1 MYNHHRAA
9 AALLLILVACAV
21 QPLLAQKLDSLYK
34 VQPVYPPPLERPAIT
49 VTHAALPAKAAGT
62 LPGFDG
68 DMFHLN
74 LAAGEIKEAS
84 NESARGALDAL
95 LNAIGWKGARSDIQ
109 PLRSVTSPGPN
120 KDLLEKTIRES
131 QDSTRKRIKGRFGTV
146 NKAAEAALQE
156 SADDLRKQAEQTTEA
171 FVFEQQY
178 KGVPIDNARVRVIA
192 KRGVGLTTMSGRIFN
207 VVNTT
212 NRQVLNETRAV
223 KAASD
228 YIGKSV
234 KVEKAPATKPIVV
247 LLAYAEGFKY
257 AWRMEI
263 HADGPY
269 EVWIDAENG
278 NVLQVDPLFSF
289 QDAGRGLTFNPS
301 PNVGTVEKSFQVD
314 APSGGVYRL
323 RLNNVLDLNNAGA
336 DGVTNND
343 VTISSSGVTEANF
356 NVNPING
363 TVVQRTNQAN
373 YNSRFQEVDAYAWIY
388 DNREFYLNLGS
399 QAFPSI
405 TATVNHNNPCG
416 FGINNACASGTTSV
430 TFGIGGATTG
440 TSTSCGQLFNSGI
453 DATVISH
460 EFGHILNRIQFNAAG
475 GTLPGFINEGL
486 ADFWACTIH
495 NTNTFGS
502 FWSNNCPAPV
512 QSSFVPRQ
520 AEAQD
525 IFPEH
530 KINSGDGFPHS
541 DGQMICWALWNAR
554 TELNAI
560 DALGTFSINFNLVN
574 ALGSSGV
581 GVVNGTTFRNI
592 HDSYINL
599 LQQLASRYNT
609 SRYIHKILTGFANAG
624 LFLSDR
630 DAVIDINDDYLNRN
644 DATGPTFTVWTGR
657 DYAFNANGSVNTANQ
672 PFNTRFTI
680 EVANDENF
688 TVNVISSGQLGG
700 VTAGAG
706 GSAAWTMP
714 AANWTTVRAQDQI
727 FYRVTTTD
735 NAGGT
740 VRTSG
745 SPGNGFFTNVP
756 VARAIINESGE
767 CECACSASA
776 ATSPKPLAL
785 VTIIPLLVALAVRR
799 RMKHSA

>member
-1 MYNHHRAA
+1 MYPQRWFAP
-9 AALLLILVACAV
+9 ALLLVGCLV
-21 QPLLAQKLDSLYK
+21 QPLLAQKLESLYK
-34 VQPVYPPPLERPAIT
+34 VQPVYPPPLERPAIE
-49 VTHAALPAKAAGT
+49 VARAALPAKAAGT
-62 LPGFDG
+62 VPEFDG
-68 DMFHLN
+68 DRFHLN
-74 LAAGEIKEAS
+74 LAVGEMKETS
-84 NESARGALDAL
+84 SEGARSALDAL
-95 LNAIGWKGARSDIQ
+95 LNAIGWKGAKADIQ

-120 KDLLEKTIRES
+120 KDLLEKSIRGS
-131 QDSTRKRIKGRFGTV
+131 QDSTRKHIKGRFGKV
-146 NKAAEAALQE
+146 NKAAEDALQE
-156 SADDLRKQAEQTTEA
+156 SAADLRKQAEQTTEA
-171 FVFEQQY
+171 FVFQQTY
-178 KGVPIDNARVRVIA
+178 KGVPIDNACVSVIA
-192 KRGVGLTTMSGRIFN
+192 KRGVGLTTMSGRVFN
-207 VVNTT
+207 TVNIT
-212 NRQVLNETRAV
+212 NRQTLNETRAV

-234 KVEKAPATKPIVV
+234 KVEKAPATKPMLV
-247 LLAYAEGFKY
+247 LVPYAEGFKY

-278 NVLQVDPLFSF
+278 RVLQLDPLFSF
-289 QDAGRGLTFNPS
+289 QTAGRGLAFTPS
-301 PNVGTVEKSFQVD
+301 PNVGTEEKSFDVD
-314 APSGGVYRL
+314 AASGGVFRL
-323 RLNNVLDLNNAGA
+323 RLGGVLDVNNNGA

-356 NVNPING
+356 NAAPLNG
-363 TVVQRTNQAN
+363 TDVRRTNQAN
-373 YNSRFQEVDAYAWIY
+373 YNSRFQEVTVYAWVFN
-388 DNREFYLNLGS
+388 NRKFYLDLGS

-416 FGINNACASGTTSV
+416 FGINNACASGTSSV

-440 TSTSCGQLFNSGI
+440 TSTSCNQLFNSAI

-460 EFGHILNRIQFNAAG
+460 EFGHLLNRIQFTAAG

-486 ADFWACTIH
+486 ADFWACSIH
-495 NTNTFGS
+495 NTDTFGD
-502 FWSNNCPAPV
+502 FWADNCAAPV
-512 QSSFVPRQ
+512 QTSFVPRQ

-530 KINSGDGFPHS
+530 KTNFGDGFPHS

-574 ALGSSGV
+574 ALAASGV
-581 GVVNGTTFRNI
+581 GVINGVTFRNI
-592 HDSYINL
+592 HDSYIDL
-599 LQQLASRYNT
+599 LQQLATRYNT
-609 SRYIHKILTGFANAG
+609 SRYIHKILTGFARAG
-624 LFLSDR
+624 LFLSPS
-630 DAVIDINDDYLNRN
+630 DAVIDINDDYLNRG
-644 DATGPTFTVWTGR
+644 DAAGPTFTVWTGR

-745 SPGNGFFTNVP
+745 NPGNGFFTNVP